1 MLGIGDLV
9 KVSNEKDLELWTV
22 LGSCV
27 SIIFH
32 IPNQFSLMCHAQLPE
47 LSERAQREAVKASV
61 NGERRFIHV
70 NTVLAKMMAL
80 VKEAGFLPSNVDV
93 SLMGGCGTSQAALSQ
108 FAVGE
113 KNVEAAKKI
122 LNQNGYIIRRERT
135 GMKNGVTLWYYPET
149 NLISYRL
156 HNELSFDLI
165 NTLREKKEIISLA

>member
-27 SIIFH
+27 SIIFY

-47 LSERAQREAVKASV
+47 LSERAQREAVKASIK
-61 NGERRFIHV
+61 GERRFIHV

-80 VKEAGFLPSNVDV
+80 VKEAGFLPNDVDV
-93 SLMGGCGTSQAALSQ
+93 SLMGGCGTSQKVLSQ

-113 KNVEAAKKI
+113 KNIEAAKKI

-135 GMKNGVTLWYYPET
+135 GMKNGVTLWYYPER
-149 NLISYRL
+149 NLLKYRL
-156 HNELSFDLI
+156 HNELPRD
-165 NTLREKKEIISLA
+165 LRETMKETQKIISLE